1 VEPPGL
7 EQVAP
12 YLEQLG
18 FGLIAGFATG
28 YALKKLGKLIA
39 IAFGLLFV
47 TIQLLAYFNFVAINW
62 IKVEHILNPL
72 FKPESLSQAWQSL
85 VKILT
90 FNITFAAAFVPGL
103 VLGLRRG

>member
-1 VEPPGL
+1 MEPPGL

-47 TIQLLAYFNFVAINW
+47 IIQLLAYFNFVSINW
-62 IKVEHILNPL
+62 IKIENILNPL
-72 FKPESLSQAWQSL
+72 FEPESLSQAWQSL

-90 FNITFAAAFVPGL
+90 FNIAFAAAFVPGL

>member
-1 VEPPGL
+1 MEPPGL

-39 IAFGLLFV
+39 IAFGLLFA

-62 IKVEHILNPL
+62 IKIEHILNPL
-72 FKPESLSQAWQSL
+72 FEPESLSQAWQSL